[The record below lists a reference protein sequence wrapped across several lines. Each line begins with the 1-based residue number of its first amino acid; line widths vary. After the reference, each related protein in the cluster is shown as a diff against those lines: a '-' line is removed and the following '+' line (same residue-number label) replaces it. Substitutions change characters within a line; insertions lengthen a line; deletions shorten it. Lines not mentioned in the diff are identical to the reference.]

1 MTFENPTINWNNIR
15 PNKGSQNSGFEE
27 LVCQLAHFQSFND
40 AKFTRV
46 GTPDGGV
53 EAYWT
58 FSDGSEYGWQAKYFT
73 AWDNSQWKQIKASF
87 DHSLKTHPQLK
98 CYYICTPLDRPD
110 ARLPRA
116 KSAMQRWQ
124 ELESDAKNKGVEL
137 VYWGNSELVR
147 LLSQDENKGLR
158 YYWFNEQVLSKK
170 WFSDHI
176 ERGIKNLGPRYTPAV
191 NVNLKISQQFDI
203 LRRNQNCYERHTE
216 YYENF
221 IKEIRKNIKYLPL
234 SDKFINREELKR
246 LQDDLKNLFVLQNTR
261 SSIIDIGAIKENFK
275 GFSTWV
281 ETQIARFD
289 EYKKNVI
296 PHGELTKE
304 QIDSYCHNLDE
315 INHALYNFRYVIDS
329 QYLSLFNRGSVL
341 LYGDA
346 GVGKSHLLA
355 SVAEQCIK
363 DGIPCIL
370 LLGQHFSDHSSPW
383 QQILKAHLELNCDT
397 HTFLQT
403 LNNFGK
409 NYNQRILFMVD
420 AINEGA
426 GIQFWPHHLS
436 GFINEFKEYKYI
448 SLVISVRSSYV
459 DCFRESIGDAL
470 FYVEHHGFSDDES
483 YTAQEI
489 FFDYYGLQHPNVPLL
504 NPEFNNPLFLKLFC
518 SGLNKAGVCS
528 VSKGTQG
535 LVQIFDFFLEHSSN
549 SIYTRHKQISPSLKI
564 IQKIIDAIVCSFIQ
578 YDKHFINYGEA
589 AEIVASVASRFGIY
603 LGTEIL
609 DELISEGIF
618 AKDITWNSEN
628 NRVEVLRFS
637 YERLENIEKAKQLL
651 KDVNKE
657 NLNQLFVPDGK
668 LYFCRYDLAMLDTLS
683 ILIPEK
689 YKCELYSV
697 FPEEDFDHNI
707 ASSFLQSLLWRSWDT
722 INKEFAKEFINSC
735 VLRFEYTA
743 SQFIETLYAVAAEE
757 GHPFNAVT
765 LHSWLSK
772 YNMAKRDSFWT
783 TRISKNYYSNTPISR
798 FVDWCH
804 NYGYRMIDGEKSTL
818 LTATALSWLFTA
830 TNNSLRDNATS
841 ALTKLLVNH
850 LKTALDLLQHFGQVD
865 DPYIH
870 ERILAAVYGAVL
882 NSSEKAE
889 LPQLAQWITDNF
901 FSAEEVFPNVLVR
914 DYARNIVEYACH
926 IKCFE
931 LDDHSIIEPPYNS
944 SFPDEL
950 PDDDYVKQFDPPYN
964 TPNLPKNYEAQRA
977 IIHSMVTEY
986 GHGIGGYGDFGRYV
1000 FQGKLDSWDCFD
1012 IQELSN
1018 YAISLIFDKYG
1029 YDIELHGDFDRYER
1043 SYGRERQQIE
1053 RIGKKYQWLAMH
1065 EVAARLADNFQ
1076 IVIEKYPQKEYCYYS
1091 GTWEPFFRDIDPS
1104 YMWSCQK
1111 PLSSNNPIFS
1121 YNAWNENAVKWIQDS
1136 SDIPAF
1142 SEILEYK
1149 DSSPNIWIV
1158 LTGSLSWQKEF
1169 YSDDVQEELQQR
1181 VSSIIASCFVQVKDL
1196 EALKHSLKTKCSGH
1210 EFVNMHSQYK
1220 IYFREYFWSPAYKF
1234 FENSPYYESEYW
1246 KEFEEWQEKSPAP
1259 KIMLPTNSYVWESS
1273 CKDSVSQEIPCK
1285 YFADFFRLTPGEN
1298 CGEWISAAGEIICR
1312 EIRINDYNK
1321 KLFVVRKDK
1330 ILEFLATEKLTL
1342 IWSCY
1347 AEKISCN
1354 SNYTTMHTPLEL
1366 AESYIL
1372 NSGKPVKICSK
1383 II

>member
-1 MTFENPTINWNNIR
+1 MAFENPTINWNNIR
-15 PNKGSQNSGFEE
+15 LHKGSQNSGFEE
-27 LVCQLAHFQSFND
+27 LVCQLARFQSFND

-46 GTPDGGV
+46 GTPDGGI

-73 AWDNSQWKQIKASF
+73 AWDNSQWQQIKASF
-87 DHSLKTHPQLK
+87 EHSLKTHPHLK
-98 CYYICTPLDRPD
+98 RYYICTPLDRPD
-110 ARLPRA
+110 ARLPRV

-137 VYWGNSELVR
+137 FYWGNSELVQ
-147 LLSQDENKGLR
+147 LLLKEENQGLR
-158 YYWFNEQVLSKK
+158 YYWFNEQVLSVQ
-170 WFSDHI
+170 WFAEHI
-176 ERGIKNLGPRYTPAV
+176 ERSVKNLGARYTPEI
-191 NVNLKISQQFDI
+191 NIDLPILQQFDI
-203 LRRNQNCYERHTE
+203 IRRNQNCYMRHS
-216 YYENF
+216 ENHKRF
-221 IKEIRKNIKYLPL
+221 TKEIRDRLKYLSAPNKFIDREKLWRLQNELKDLFEVPVDAVIDITTLKEKLKNIKTWIDRYIAQ
-234 SDKFINREELKR
+234 FEEY
-246 LQDDLKNLFVLQNTR
+246 
-261 SSIIDIGAIKENFK
+261 KEN
-275 GFSTWV
+275 G
-281 ETQIARFD
+281 
-289 EYKKNVI
+289 I
-296 PHGELTKE
+296 PNAEFNKE
-304 QIDSYCHNLDE
+304 QIESNLTNLKDIRQAFYE
-315 INHALYNFRYVIDS
+315 LQETISF
-329 QYLSLFNRGSVL
+329 QYLSLFNNGSTVL
-341 LYGDA
+341 CGDA
-346 GVGKSHLLA
+346 GAGKSHLLA
-355 SVAEQCIK
+355 RVAEQCVK
-363 DGIPCIL
+363 EGIPCIL
-370 LLGQHFSDHSSPW
+370 LLGQHFSVYSSPW
-383 QQILKAHLELNCDT
+383 QQILQSHLELNCDK
-397 HTFLQT
+397 HTLLQI
-403 LNNFGK
+403 LNNFGQK
-409 NYNQRILFMVD
+409 HNQRILFMID
-420 AINEGA
+420 AINEGS
-426 GIQFWPHHLS
+426 GIQFWPHYLS
-436 GFINEFKEYKYI
+436 GFINDFKNYKNI
-448 SLVISVRSSYV
+448 SLVISVRSSYC
-459 DCFRESIGDAL
+459 DCFRESIGEAL
-470 FYVEHHGFSDDES
+470 CYVEHHGFSNTES
-483 YTAQEI
+483 YNAQEV
-489 FFDYYGLQHPNVPLL
+489 FFNHYGLQYPNVPLL

-518 SGLNKAGVCS
+518 EGLHKAGLS
-528 VSKGTQG
+528 AIPKGMRDFCR
-535 LVQIFDFFLEHSSN
+535 IFDFFLEHSAN
-549 SIYTRHKQISPSLKI
+549 SIYQRHQQMSPSARIVPKI
-564 IQKIIDAIVCSFIQ
+564 IEAIVCYFIKNDQ
-578 YDKHFINYGEA
+578 HYIDYSEA
-589 AEIVASVASRFGIY
+589 AEIIASVASRYGIS
-603 LGTEIL
+603 LGTQIL
-609 DELISEGIF
+609 EELISEGIL
-618 AKDITWNSEN
+618 AKDIAWNSEN
-628 NRVEVLRFS
+628 NSNSIEVLRFS

-651 KDVNKE
+651 KDVKKE
-657 NLNQLFVPDGK
+657 ELKQLFTTDGK
-668 LYFCRYDLAMLDTLS
+668 LYFCHYDLAMLDTLA

-689 YKCELYSV
+689 YQCELFSV
-697 FPEEDFDHNI
+697 FPEEDIDLNI
-707 ASSFLQSLLWRSWDT
+707 ASSFLQSLLWRSGDT
-722 INKEFAKEFINSC
+722 INKESLKEFINSC

-870 ERILAAVYGAVL
+870 ERIWAAVYGAVL

-889 LPQLAQWITDNF
+889 LPQLALWITDNF

-964 TPNLPKNYEAQRA
+964 TPNLPKNYEAQKA
-977 IIHSMVTEY
+977 IIHSMITEY

-1012 IQELSN
+1012 IQVLSN

-1149 DSSPNIWIV
+1149 DSSPNIWVV

-1234 FENSPYYESEYW
+1234 FENSSYYESEYW
-1246 KEFEEWQEKSPAP
+1246 KEFEEWQGKSSAP
-1259 KIMLPTNSYVWESS
+1259 KIMFPTSSYVWESS
-1273 CKDSVSQEIPCK
+1273 YKDSVSLEIPCK
-1285 YFADFFRLTPGEN
+1285 CFADFFHLVPSEN

-1330 ILEFLATEKLTL
+1330 ILEFLAAKKLAL
-1342 IWSCY
+1342 VWSCY
-1347 AEKISCN
+1347 AEKISHN
-1354 SNYTTMHTPLEL
+1354 SSYVTMCTPLEL

-1372 NSGKPVKICSK
+1372 TSEHPVKIC
-1383 II
+1383 